1 MLKNKTAIV
10 TGTSRGLGRIIVE
23 TFAKNGANVFSCVR
37 KLDDE
42 FAEHC
47 KALESRYS
55 VRVKPVE
62 FDLTD
67 EDAMKA
73 AVKTIKADNL
83 PIDILVNNAGVVS
96 ENRLFNM
103 TSISQMQDIFDV
115 NFFSTM
121 RLTQMISKIMIRQ
134 KYGNIV
140 NVTSISAID
149 GEPGQIEYVASKA
162 ALIGAT
168 KKLASELGRYNIR
181 VNAVAAGVLNV
192 GVSRSMTDEMKE
204 KMIQKT
210 IMKRLGEGYEIAN
223 VIAFLASDLSSYVT
237 GQVIR
242 VDGGM

>member
-1 MLKNKTAIV
+1 
-10 TGTSRGLGRIIVE
+10 
-23 TFAKNGANVFSCVR
+23 
-37 KLDDE
+37 
-42 FAEHC
+42 
-47 KALESRYS
+47 
-55 VRVKPVE
+55 
-62 FDLTD
+62 
-67 EDAMKA
+67 MKD

-83 PIDILVNNAGVVS
+83 PIDILVNNAGAVS

-115 NFFSTM
+115 NFFSTI

-134 KYGNIV
+134 KHGNIV